1 MTLVHK
7 RTLTTCGFA
16 TGCMLQERQAIEM
29 QNGMAIQVEV
39 QTTCYADERLLGKS
53 LALSLEQGHE
63 L

>member
-1 MTLVHK
+1 
-7 RTLTTCGFA
+7 
-16 TGCMLQERQAIEM
+16 MLQERQAIEM